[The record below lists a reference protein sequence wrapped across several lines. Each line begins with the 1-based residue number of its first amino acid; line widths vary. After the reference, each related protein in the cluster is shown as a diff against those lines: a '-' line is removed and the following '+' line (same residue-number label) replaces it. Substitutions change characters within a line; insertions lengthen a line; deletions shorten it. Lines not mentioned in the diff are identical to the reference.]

1 MSYLDQVNNIQNSLF
16 SYQEQLQGQQDS
28 LASQAQELLN
38 EKIQNVAEKLEFI
51 GTAGMAGI
59 ETLGKV
65 KDLATKGV
73 KIYQKGKQAVQEGI
87 QQASETA
94 QNVVEGAR
102 AGVQRV
108 IGGVQEIA
116 ENLGVGDRTAGLTS
130 RLSAGVDAAA
140 AQTQGAIQGATE
152 QTQAAVGQATAQAD
166 DAVAGAVARVEGA
179 VSGAQAELRGGLNTI
194 TTGARQATQAAGQ
207 QLQSRLQELEQ
218 LGTDTQQTIRAT
230 AEQVSGAARAG
241 AQQLDTAAQAAAD
254 IPRLS
259 VPSLTADL
267 PNPIANLT
275 ISDPADTP
283 LTRVLP
289 ADLTDVSGTAA
300 GRFSAGVLAQRPQI
314 QAVIRETSEAA
325 GAGGRGS
332 SVRMG
337 DAINEFLDR
346 TAPQARARI
355 STASGTPT
363 QPSIGQQT
371 IARQQ
376 QTEFEADPEAGVRFE
391 TDFSN
396 IPEIGNL
403 EASTATNALSGGS
416 TVAAGSR
423 ATGSVGATTDT
434 AGTTG
439 TLSTTGTTTTTT
451 GTTVATT
458 TDTAAGSVG
467 TSTGTVL
474 GEEVGEGIGSLIGDA
489 IPVVGELAM
498 LGTALAGIFESIFKH
513 PVETFTPQ
521 IVSAVGYDPSSLTST
536 FSGEGGT
543 V

>member
-1 MSYLDQVNNIQNSLF
+1 MSYLDQINNIQNGLF

-65 KDLATKGV
+65 RDLATKGV
-73 KIYQKGKQAVQEGI
+73 KIYEKGKQAVQEGI

-102 AGVQRV
+102 TGAQRLVAGAQQVS
-108 IGGVQEIA
+108 
-116 ENLGVGDRTAGLTS
+116 ENLGFGEQTAGVTS
-130 RLSAGVDAAA
+130 RLSAGIDAAA
-140 AQTQGAIQGATE
+140 GQTQGAIQGATQ
-152 QTQAAVGQATAQAD
+152 QTQDIVDQATAQAD
-166 DAVAGAVARVEGA
+166 EAVSGAVNRVEGA
-179 VSGAQAELRGGLNTI
+179 VSGAQAELRGGLDTVTNA
-194 TTGARQATQAAGQ
+194 GRQATSAAGA

-218 LGTDTQQTIRAT
+218 LGTNVQSTVRAT
-230 AEQVSGAARAG
+230 GEQVSGAARAG
-241 AQQLDTAAQAAAD
+241 AQQLDAAAQAASD
-254 IPRLS
+254 IPPVS
-259 VPSLTADL
+259 VPSLTANL
-267 PNPIANLT
+267 PENPALNFT
-275 ISDPADTP
+275 MSDPADTP
-283 LTRVLP
+283 LTRLLP
-289 ADLTDVSGTAA
+289 TDLTDVSSTAA

-337 DAINEFLDR
+337 DAINEFLER
-346 TAPQARARI
+346 TAPPPRATLSSANAPQVQASADI
-355 STASGTPT
+355 S
-363 QPSIGQQT
+363 
-371 IARQQ
+371 RQRQ
-376 QTEFEADPEAGVRFE
+376 AAFDSDPEAGVRFE

-416 TVAAGSR
+416 TVVAGSR
-423 ATGSVGATTDT
+423 VSGAVGATTDT

-458 TDTAAGSVG
+458 SDTAVGSVG
-467 TSTGTVL
+467 TSTGTVV

-489 IPVVGELAM
+489 IPVIGELAM
-498 LGTALAGIFESIFKH
+498 LGTAMAGIFESIFKH

>member
-28 LASQAQELLN
+28 LASQAQQLLN

-73 KIYQKGKQAVQEGI
+73 KIYEKGKQAVQEGI

-102 AGVQRV
+102 TGAQRLVAGAQQVS
-108 IGGVQEIA
+108 
-116 ENLGVGDRTAGLTS
+116 ENLGFGEQTTGLTS
-130 RLSAGVDAAA
+130 RLSAGIDTVAGQA
-140 AQTQGAIQGATE
+140 QGAIQGATE
-152 QTQAAVGQATAQAD
+152 QTQAAVGQAD
-166 DAVAGAVARVEGA
+166 EAVAGAAARVEGA
-179 VSGAQAELRGGLNTI
+179 VSGAQSELRGGLDTL
-194 TTGARQATQAAGQ
+194 TTTARQGTQSAGQ
-207 QLQSRLQELEQ
+207 QLQSRLAQLEQ
-218 LGTDTQQTIRAT
+218 LGTDTQETVRAT
-230 AEQVSGAARAG
+230 AEQVSGVARAG

-254 IPRLS
+254 LPRVS
-259 VPSLTADL
+259 VPSLTANL
-267 PNPIANLT
+267 PENPTLNLT
-275 ISDPADTP
+275 MSDPADTA
-283 LTRVLP
+283 LTRLLP
-289 ADLTDVSGTAA
+289 TDLTDVSSTAA
-300 GRFSAGVLAQRPQI
+300 GRFSAGVLAQRPEI
-314 QAVIRETSEAA
+314 QAALRQTTTAA
-325 GAGGRGS
+325 GQGGQGS

-346 TAPQARARI
+346 TAPPPRARI
-355 STASGTPT
+355 STASDTPT
-363 QPSIGQQT
+363 QPSLGQQN

-376 QTEFEADPEAGVRFE
+376 QSAFETDPEAGVRFE

-416 TVAAGSR
+416 TVVAGSR
-423 ATGSVGATTDT
+423 VSGAVGATTET
-434 AGTTG
+434 AGTNG
-439 TLSTTGTTTTTT
+439 TLTTT
-451 GTTVATT
+451 GTTSTATGTTVTT
-458 TDTAAGSVG
+458 TGDTAATAAGA
-467 TSTGTVL
+467 TA
-474 GEEVGEGIGSLIGDA
+474 GEEAAEGIGSLIGDA

-498 LGTALAGIFESIFKH
+498 LGTALAGIFESVFKH

-536 FSGEGGT
+536 FTGEGGT